1 MGYKNKGSVKMAG
14 MNETPSSNRLH
25 IGIFGKTNSGK
36 SSFINAFTG
45 QNVSIV
51 ADVAG
56 TTTDPVYKPMEI
68 NPLGACVI
76 IDTAGFDDETE
87 LGAAREEKTLLAAEK
102 TDIAIIVVAG
112 NESSKTIESELKWD
126 KYFKEKKTPVLYVVN
141 KTDQYPEESRLLA
154 DDIREATGN
163 DVVLMSCAQ
172 ILSRCEVPKDKEG
185 NENIGNKTKRAGLSD
200 NEQIKQIKAAL
211 TRMLPENYGAD
222 FITGDLVSD
231 GDLVLLVMPQDI
243 QAPKGRL
250 ILPQVQTLREL
261 LDKKCLVMSVTTDK
275 LTDVLTR
282 LTEPPKLIITD
293 SQVFDYVYKNKP
305 EESMLTSF
313 SVLFAAYKGDLPYYM
328 QGAKAIDK
336 LTEDSK
342 VLIAECCTH
351 APLAEDI
358 GRVKIP
364 NMLRKRVGQ
373 GLTIDLVSGTDF
385 PEDPSGYDLIIQCGA
400 CMFNRKYVLSRI
412 DRAKAENVPMTNY
425 GVTIAHVT
433 GILDKI
439 STV

>member
-1 MGYKNKGSVKMAG
+1 MGYKNKGSVKMAS

-87 LGAAREEKTLLAAEK
+87 LGAAREEKTQLAAEK

-172 ILSRCEVPKDKEG
+172 ILSRCEVPKDKED

-211 TRMLPENYGAD
+211 TRMLPENYGAE

-282 LTEPPKLIITD
+282 LTDAPKLIITD

-412 DRAKAENVPMTNY
+412 DSAKAKNVPMTNY